1 MRKKVSGYL
10 NHKSRNLAK
19 VVIDGRMISLGEYG
33 SSESHE
39 VYQRVIAEWLAAK
52 EALDAEREPLTV
64 NELCD
69 AFWGFGLL
77 WIWGCELQAL
87 GQRFWALGFGLQPQ
101 AKGLW
106 ALRFGFG
113 L

>member
-1 MRKKVSGYL
+1 MRKKVPGYL

-19 VVIDGRMISLGEYG
+19 VVIDGRTIYLGEYG

-64 NELCD
+64 NGLCD
-69 AFWGFGLL
+69 AFWGFGLDYY
-77 WIWGCELQAL
+77 GDEPR
-87 GQRFWALGFGLQPQ
+87 GT
-101 AKGLW
+101 
-106 ALRFGFG
+106 LRNLTTRSTSFASVVR
-113 L
+113 